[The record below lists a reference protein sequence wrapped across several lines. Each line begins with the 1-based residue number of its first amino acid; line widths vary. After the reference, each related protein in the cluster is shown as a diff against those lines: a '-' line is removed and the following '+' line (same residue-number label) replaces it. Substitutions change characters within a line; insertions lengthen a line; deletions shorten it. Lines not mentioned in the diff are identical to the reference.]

1 MEEEEEEVPDPLE
14 FAADEIDIERVV
26 IIRDAVRRLSE
37 PSRTIVQQR
46 FWGDLAIE
54 EIAEELGMPLAT
66 VHRKLGKDLERL
78 REMLS

>member
-26 IIRDAVRRLSE
+26 IIRGAVRRLSE

-54 EIAEELGMPLAT
+54 EIAEELGMPLVT

>member
-1 MEEEEEEVPDPLE
+1 
-14 FAADEIDIERVV
+14 
-26 IIRDAVRRLSE
+26 
-37 PSRTIVQQR
+37 VQQR